1 MIKADFHVH
10 TVLSP
15 CGDVEMTPLFIV
27 ERAKSAGLS
36 IVGITDHNSTL
47 NANVIKEIGDREGIF
62 ILTGAE
68 VTTSEEI
75 HVLVFVD
82 GKDKLRI
89 LQEFLETNIIKI
101 KNNPDLFGYQLVV
114 DEYENVTEEIEYLLI
129 NALDKT
135 LDEVEMFV
143 HSLGGI
149 VIPAHINKSANSL
162 LSQLGFIPRIN
173 NFDALEVLLR
183 DGRVFFAGNEVD
195 TGVKKLITSSDAHY
209 IEDFG
214 FSYSSISIE
223 GDITFEK
230 VKSSLKI

>member
-36 IVGITDHNSTL
+36 VVGITDHNSTL

-114 DEYENVTEEIEYLLI
+114 DEYENVTEEIGYLLI

-162 LSQLGFIPRIN
+162 LSQLGFIPRVN